1 MQTIGD
7 LLTAHPFFEGVDER
21 LVRELER
28 CSRNVHY
35 RLGEYL
41 FHEGENADRLLVIRR
56 GRVALD
62 VHVPGR
68 GEVVVSTVDAG
79 EVVGWSWFVPPYTWF
94 FDARAVTEVSA
105 VSVDATCLRDRCD
118 ADPVLGYT
126 LMQRIAQV
134 MYRRLQ
140 AARLRML
147 DVYEAD
153 HGG

>member
-1 MQTIGD
+1 MQTVGD
-7 LLTAHPFFEGVDER
+7 LLTAHPFFEGLDER
-21 LVRELER
+21 LVRELEH
-28 CSRNVHY
+28 CSHNVHF

-41 FHEGENADRLLVIRR
+41 FHEGENADRLLVLRR

-94 FDARAVTEVSA
+94 LDARAVTEVSA
-105 VSVDATCLRDRCD
+105 VSVNATCLRDRCES
-118 ADPVLGYT
+118 DPVLGYL
-126 LMQRIAQV
+126 LMQRVAQV
-134 MYRRLQ
+134 MYQRLQ

-147 DVYEAD
+147 DLYEAD

>member
-1 MQTIGD
+1 MQSVGD
-7 LLTAHPFFEGVDER
+7 LLTSHPFFAALDEQ
-21 LVRELER
+21 LVRQLEG
-28 CSRNVHY
+28 CSHNIHVRAGDH
-35 RLGEYL
+35 L
-41 FHEGENADRLLVIRR
+41 FHEGEVADRFFVLRK

-68 GEVVVSTVDAG
+68 GQCVVSTVDEG

-118 ADPVLGYT
+118 ADPVLGYL
-126 LMQRIAQV
+126 LMQRVAQV

-147 DVYEAD
+147 DLYEVD